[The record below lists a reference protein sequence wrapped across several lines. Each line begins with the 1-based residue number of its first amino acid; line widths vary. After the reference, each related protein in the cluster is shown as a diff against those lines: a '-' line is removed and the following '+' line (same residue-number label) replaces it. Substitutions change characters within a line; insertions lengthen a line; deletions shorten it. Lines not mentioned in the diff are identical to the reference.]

1 MGTKKKILFLL
12 FLGLVAEVDAQ
23 LRLSQLDLSRAT
35 QTYGT
40 LVTGRSVTG
49 EEAFVAGEKCEDP
62 VGVHSKS
69 IIRINVKG
77 SAVQLSGK
85 IGVTDT
91 QIDYHSSEVT
101 ASPQPDGTRVL
112 FHQVNGQKY
121 LAGVEDQGNTMKK
134 GVVMFR
140 VLGDGR
146 ELYSQ
151 KMASGEKMK
160 SLEVDIRKVKQLELR
175 VDDGGD
181 GPSGDFAVWSGV
193 RIDSDNQLASAE
205 SVEAM
210 SGDEGVSQEDRN
222 KMAAKLKDLPVA
234 DYPFMKRSATDW
246 LLTPETYKAEVKAGS
261 DGKSLV
267 LTNGLTARVF
277 RITPNLATV
286 DIVNQMSGENM
297 LRAVSGEGELVIN
310 GQKWY
315 LGGLEGQPERG
326 YLKMEWLD
334 DMSVRDSSFI
344 VEDFYITDS
353 VRTLDWARSRWA
365 LNKQLPTGKSLTFV
379 LRGVDKV
386 KDLKVKLHYDIYDH
400 IPVIRKHLE
409 ILNEGSETVNLDAF
423 KLEQLFFA
431 EPESTEGDMSRR
443 YLPNIHIESDYTM
456 GGTFW
461 EYTGDRTEHW
471 TTDKAYTSQC
481 NYELNTLC
489 TLEVYNEVG
498 PDIEIEPDKTF
509 ASYQVY
515 EMPVDSYDRERK
527 GLFLRRFYRTVAPWT
542 TENPIFMHLTT
553 IDEQTVKRAVDQC
566 VETGYEMIILSF
578 GSGMN
583 AETTDQNHIAYIKSL
598 VDYARSKGIEMG
610 GYSLL
615 ASRWISEEV
624 DVINPATGKRGGA
637 TFGSS
642 PCICSQWGVDYLAK
656 IKNFY
661 EQTGL
666 TLFEHDGSYPGD
678 VCASTS
684 HAYHKGLNDS
694 QWKQFHRVTDLYHWC
709 LAKGISLNVP
719 DFYFLNGSTK
729 TSNGDREVNWSLPR
743 DRQLIHSRQV
753 NYSNTYDRMAS
764 SCWSFVPL
772 VEYHGGGAAAT
783 LEPLNEHLETYYQI
797 MMGNYGAG
805 IQACYRGPRLYDT
818 EETKSC
824 VKKVISWYKHYRD
837 ILNSDIIHLRRPDGK
852 DWDGFIHVNP
862 SLKEKALAMFFNP
875 TGQIM
880 KRTIKL
886 PLYYTG
892 LTDKARIRMEGGKV
906 ETYRLNRDYTVEI
919 TVSIPANGHTWLVV
933 ER

>member
-1 MGTKKKILFLL
+1 MSVIKNFLFLSL
-12 FLGLVAEVDAQ
+12 LCMVTRISAQ
-23 LRLSQLDLSRAT
+23 QRLSQLDLTHAT

-40 LVTGRSVTG
+40 PVIGKSVTG

-62 VGVHSKS
+62 VGVYSES
-69 IIRINVKG
+69 VIRINVCEG
-77 SAVQLSGK
+77 GLRLVGK
-85 IGVTDT
+85 IGIADS
-91 QIDYHSSEVT
+91 QIDYNSSEIV

-112 FHQVNGQKY
+112 FRRINGQKF
-121 LAGVEDQGNTMKK
+121 LAGVEDQEHIVKK
-134 GVVMFR
+134 GKAVFR
-140 VLGDGR
+140 ILGDGQ
-146 ELYSQ
+146 ELLTQ
-151 KMASGEKMK
+151 KMSAGEKMK
-160 SLEVDIRKVKQLELR
+160 SVDVDIRKVKKLELR
-175 VDDGGD
+175 VEDGGD
-181 GPSGDFAVWSGV
+181 GPGGDFAVWSGV
-193 RIDSDNQLASAE
+193 NIICDSSQTPAVLPENISWGNKVTREDWE
-205 SVEAM
+205 KM
-210 SGDEGVSQEDRN
+210 S
-222 KMAAKLKDLPVA
+222 AKLKKLAVA
-234 DYPFMKRSATDW
+234 EYPSMPCSVTDW
-246 LLTPETYKAEVKAGS
+246 LVIPDRYKAEVMAGS
-261 DGKSLV
+261 DGKSVV
-267 LTNGLTARVF
+267 LTNGLIARVF
-277 RITPNLATV
+277 RIIPNLATV
-286 DIVNQMSGENM
+286 DVVNQMSGENM
-297 LRAVSGEGELVIN
+297 LRAVSGEGELVID
-310 GQKWY
+310 GEKWY

-326 YLKMEWLD
+326 YLKLEWLD
-334 DMSVRDSSFI
+334 EMTVKDSAF
-344 VEDFYITDS
+344 VVDDFYITDS
-353 VRTLDWARSRWA
+353 VQTLNWARSRWA
-365 LNKQLPTGKSLTFV
+365 LNKQFPTGKSLTFV
-379 LRGVDKV
+379 LHGVGKV

-400 IPVIRKHLE
+400 IPVIRKYME
-409 ILNEGSETVNLDAF
+409 VFNESNRTVNLDSF

-431 EPESTEGDMSRR
+431 EPESTEGDMSKR

-471 TTDKAYTSQC
+471 TTDKEYTSQC

-489 TLEVYNEVG
+489 TLEVFNEVG
-498 PDIEIEPDKTF
+498 PDVEIEPGRSF
-509 ASYQVY
+509 SSYQVY
-515 EMPVDSYDRERK
+515 EMPIDSYDRERK

-553 IDEQTVKRAVDQC
+553 IDEQTVKQAVDQC
-566 VETGYEMIILSF
+566 AETGYEMIILSF
-578 GSGMN
+578 GSGMD

-598 VDYARSKGIEMG
+598 VDYAQSKGIEMG

-615 ASRWISEEV
+615 ASRWISEDV

-637 TFGSS
+637 VFGSS
-642 PCICSQWGVDYLAK
+642 PCLCSQWGVDYLAK

-661 EQTGL
+661 EKTGL
-666 TLFEHDGSYPGD
+666 TLLEHDGSYPGD
-678 VCASTS
+678 VCASTN
-684 HAYHKGLNDS
+684 HTYHKGLNDS
-694 QWKQFHRVTDLYHWC
+694 QWKQFHRITDLYHWC

-729 TSNGDREVNWSLPR
+729 TSIGYREVNWSLPR

-783 LEPLNEHLETYYQI
+783 LEPLSEHLATYYQI

-818 EETKSC
+818 KETKDC
-824 VKKVISWYKHYRD
+824 VTKVISWYKRYRD

-875 TGQIM
+875 TGKTM

-892 LTDKARIRMEGGKV
+892 LTDKARIRIEDGKV
-906 ETYRLNRDYTVEI
+906 ETYQLNRDYIVEI
-919 TVSIPANGHTWLVV
+919 TVVIPANGHTWLVV
-933 ER
+933 E

>member
-1 MGTKKKILFLL
+1 MIKSVNIVIFLPLSTRDSFASIAENRYFILVLGGQFFVPHCPFGGQYRDKNTEKICKYTENMKKKRKYVILSYMLIYSKLMLYFFSFYNFL
-12 FLGLVAEVDAQ
+12 FF
-23 LRLSQLDLSRAT
+23 RLLA
-35 QTYGT
+35 
-40 LVTGRSVTG
+40 
-49 EEAFVAGEKCEDP
+49 AGEKCEDP

-77 SAVQLSGK
+77 SAVRLSGK

-210 SGDEGVSQEDRN
+210 SGDEGVSQEDWN

-365 LNKQLPTGKSLTFV
+365 LNKQLPTGKSLTF
-379 LRGVDKV
+379 
-386 KDLKVKLHYDIYDH
+386 
-400 IPVIRKHLE
+400 
-409 ILNEGSETVNLDAF
+409 
-423 KLEQLFFA
+423 
-431 EPESTEGDMSRR
+431 
-443 YLPNIHIESDYTM
+443 
-456 GGTFW
+456 
-461 EYTGDRTEHW
+461 
-471 TTDKAYTSQC
+471 
-481 NYELNTLC
+481 
-489 TLEVYNEVG
+489 
-498 PDIEIEPDKTF
+498 
-509 ASYQVY
+509 
-515 EMPVDSYDRERK
+515 
-527 GLFLRRFYRTVAPWT
+527 
-542 TENPIFMHLTT
+542 
-553 IDEQTVKRAVDQC
+553 
-566 VETGYEMIILSF
+566 
-578 GSGMN
+578 
-583 AETTDQNHIAYIKSL
+583 
-598 VDYARSKGIEMG
+598 
-610 GYSLL
+610 
-615 ASRWISEEV
+615 
-624 DVINPATGKRGGA
+624 
-637 TFGSS
+637 
-642 PCICSQWGVDYLAK
+642 
-656 IKNFY
+656 
-661 EQTGL
+661 
-666 TLFEHDGSYPGD
+666 
-678 VCASTS
+678 
-684 HAYHKGLNDS
+684 
-694 QWKQFHRVTDLYHWC
+694 
-709 LAKGISLNVP
+709 
-719 DFYFLNGSTK
+719 
-729 TSNGDREVNWSLPR
+729 
-743 DRQLIHSRQV
+743 
-753 NYSNTYDRMAS
+753 
-764 SCWSFVPL
+764 
-772 VEYHGGGAAAT
+772 
-783 LEPLNEHLETYYQI
+783 
-797 MMGNYGAG
+797 
-805 IQACYRGPRLYDT
+805 
-818 EETKSC
+818 
-824 VKKVISWYKHYRD
+824 
-837 ILNSDIIHLRRPDGK
+837 
-852 DWDGFIHVNP
+852 GF
-862 SLKEKALAMFFNP
+862 
-875 TGQIM
+875 
-880 KRTIKL
+880 
-886 PLYYTG
+886 
-892 LTDKARIRMEGGKV
+892 
-906 ETYRLNRDYTVEI
+906 
-919 TVSIPANGHTWLVV
+919 
-933 ER
+933 